1 MLRILFT
8 ILISFLTSSYLLAQD
23 NSNDEKSNSKLT
35 IEELKENLDGLTDRV
50 VTTENDLINLK
61 KIKISGYLQ
70 SDWLR
75 FDQKDN
81 VGGKAFIQI
90 QEKIYLQYE
99 EEELNSNTNLVHL
112 LEFFNLIFRKEEL
125 QLKMF
130 MVNLEFY
137 LMMS

>member
-61 KIKISGYLQ
+61 K
-70 SDWLR
+70 LR
-75 FDQKDN
+75 FQ
-81 VGGKAFIQI
+81 V
-90 QEKIYLQYE
+90 IY
-99 EEELNSNTNLVHL
+99 
-112 LEFFNLIFRKEEL
+112 NLIG
-125 QLKMF
+125 
-130 MVNLEFY
+130 
-137 LMMS
+137 